1 MILIAHRGNVNG
13 IVKEKEN
20 HPDYLKKALALGY
33 GIETDVWLVNGGFF
47 LGHDGPQHEITEGFF
62 GEIDRS
68 KAWYHAKNAAALE
81 YLTGRKDVTCFWHQ
95 DDEFTLTSDGHIWVH
110 ANTKELPQNSICVLP
125 EIRESNENLKNCY
138 AICSDFIER
147 YKIGWL

>member
-1 MILIAHRGNVNG
+1 MILIAHRGNING

-20 HPDYLKKALALGY
+20 RPDYLKTALALGY
-33 GIETDVWLVNGGFF
+33 GVEVDVWRIDGKFF
-47 LGHDGPQHEITEGFF
+47 LGHDGPQYEIMDGFF
-62 GEIDRS
+62 DEIDPS

-81 YLTGRKDVTCFWHQ
+81 YLTQRKDLTCFWHQ

-110 ANTKELPQNSICVLP
+110 ADTKELPKNSICVLP
-125 EIRESNENLKNCY
+125 EIRKNNEGIGDCY

-147 YKIGWL
+147 YKM